1 MLNQQIKSDLDQAL
15 KNQQKE
21 KLAVL
26 RNLWAEIKN
35 EEIEVKREL
44 NDQEIL
50 ALIKKQVKRLKEAI
64 SLFAK
69 GNRQDLVSQNQAE
82 VLILQAYLPAQIS
95 QEELLQKVKELVKQH
110 SDISNQGQLIG
121 LCVRELK
128 NQADSSEI
136 VKIVKSLS

>member
-1 MLNQQIKSDLDQAL
+1 MLKQQIKSDLDQAL

-44 NDQEIL
+44 NNQEIL
-50 ALIKKQVKRLKEAI
+50 AIINKQVKKSKEAI
-64 SLFAK
+64 DLFAK
-69 GNRQDLVSQNQAE
+69 GNRQDLVVQNQAE
-82 VLILQAYLPAQIS
+82 IVVLQAYLPAQMS
-95 QEELLQKVKELVKQH
+95 QEELLHKVKEIIKQH
-110 SDISNQGQLIG
+110 PEISNQGQLIG

-136 VKIVKSLS
+136 AQMVKSLS